1 MYHQLTWYNSLWL
14 WRSLLH
20 RQQVIITS
28 VTVNNS
34 PIQDYVHS
42 YDHAQPTCE
51 MTHGFIFLY
60 NLLLLRFSQTCEFW
74 SSKANWSLRF
84 SLPSIILT
92 DLLGNKTLLERV
104 QKVICDWWIS
114 IRFVSF
120 CVLRFVASDRNY
132 DWRQR
137 KTQLWRRLLNFR
149 IRKSVKSAVTL
160 LKNYFVLILCASTEN
175 VNIDLTGA
183 IQMFTN
189 TGL

>member
-1 MYHQLTWYNSLWL
+1 M
-14 WRSLLH
+14 
-20 RQQVIITS
+20 S

-42 YDHAQPTCE
+42 YDHVQPTCE

-60 NLLLLRFSQTCEFW
+60 IL
-74 SSKANWSLRF
+74 SL
-84 SLPSIILT
+84 
-92 DLLGNKTLLERV
+92 
-104 QKVICDWWIS
+104 
-114 IRFVSF
+114 
-120 CVLRFVASDRNY
+120 
-132 DWRQR
+132 
-137 KTQLWRRLLNFR
+137 
-149 IRKSVKSAVTL
+149 TL